1 MNRIAIIG
9 GGPGGLMLGLLLQ
22 QRGYQFTIF
31 EKSNG
36 QNHQSQGGSL
46 DIHGDTGQI
55 PLKEAGLI
63 DEFNKLARFEGEDTK
78 IVDATGKVYY
88 EDDAD
93 GQGDRPEIDRGV
105 LCDLI
110 RSHIDPSAIKYGY
123 QFESL
128 KQLADS
134 KCEVTFSNGYQEQF
148 DYVIGS
154 DGAFSKVRSYL
165 SDVNIEYTGISM
177 VEINVE
183 EVSQHYPQ
191 LLQYNK
197 NGKMMALDQ
206 DKGLLAQ
213 LNGDDS
219 IKVYVSYR
227 MAEAELED
235 YKQMSH
241 DELKARL
248 LSDFEQWDEQLLNY
262 IKNMSNNILFRR
274 IYRLP
279 IGFKWETNQSIT
291 LIGDAAHLM
300 SPFAGEGVN
309 MALYDAYLFVKSL
322 DEHTDKMTVAKQY
335 EQEMNKVSKSSA
347 QDSQDNLERMFTEGA
362 AKKLSD
368 MFTFVN

>member
-1 MNRIAIIG
+1 M
-9 GGPGGLMLGLLLQ
+9 
-22 QRGYQFTIF
+22 
-31 EKSNG
+31 
-36 QNHQSQGGSL
+36 
-46 DIHGDTGQI
+46 
-55 PLKEAGLI
+55 
-63 DEFNKLARFEGEDTK
+63 
-78 IVDATGKVYY
+78 
-88 EDDAD
+88 
-93 GQGDRPEIDRGV
+93 

-110 RSHIDPSAIKYGY
+110 RSHINPSAIKYGY

-148 DYVIGS
+148 DYVVGS

-165 SDVNIEYTGISM
+165 SDVDIEYTGISM

-241 DELKARL
+241 DELQARL

-262 IKNMSNNILFRR
+262 IKI
-274 IYRLP
+274 
-279 IGFKWETNQSIT
+279 
-291 LIGDAAHLM
+291 
-300 SPFAGEGVN
+300 
-309 MALYDAYLFVKSL
+309 
-322 DEHTDKMTVAKQY
+322 
-335 EQEMNKVSKSSA
+335 
-347 QDSQDNLERMFTEGA
+347 
-362 AKKLSD
+362 
-368 MFTFVN
+368 

>member
-1 MNRIAIIG
+1 M
-9 GGPGGLMLGLLLQ
+9 
-22 QRGYQFTIF
+22 
-31 EKSNG
+31 
-36 QNHQSQGGSL
+36 
-46 DIHGDTGQI
+46 
-55 PLKEAGLI
+55 
-63 DEFNKLARFEGEDTK
+63 
-78 IVDATGKVYY
+78 
-88 EDDAD
+88 
-93 GQGDRPEIDRGV
+93 
-105 LCDLI
+105 
-110 RSHIDPSAIKYGY
+110 
-123 QFESL
+123 
-128 KQLADS
+128 
-134 KCEVTFSNGYQEQF
+134 
-148 DYVIGS
+148 IGS

-165 SDVNIEYTGISM
+165 SDVDIEYTGISM

-241 DELKARL
+241 YELQARL

-262 IKNMSNNILFRR
+262 IKNMSDNLLFRR

-300 SPFAGEGVN
+300 SPF
-309 MALYDAYLFVKSL
+309 LW
-322 DEHTDKMTVAKQY
+322 
-335 EQEMNKVSKSSA
+335 
-347 QDSQDNLERMFTEGA
+347 
-362 AKKLSD
+362 
-368 MFTFVN
+368 